1 MFISYKDSVWRSVFG
16 RQSQEEGHYWSQQQ
30 QTQAQRRQGDKK
42 KKSETQNCYPE
53 F

>member
-1 MFISYKDSVWRSVFG
+1 MFISYKNNVWRSVFG
-16 RQSQEEGHYWSQQQ
+16 RQSEEEGHYWSQQQ
-30 QTQAQRRQGDKK
+30 QTQAQKRQGDSK